1 MRKGFVSVLCLIC
14 AVCAAPL
21 RVFAADPGTPVPAAV
36 PETQSPKIALFITEQ
51 NIEGPR
57 SAWWASEVDLS
68 ATEAALAT
76 KLLSAGFTV
85 VQPSDLQDAIKK
97 EKAYRTVDIVD
108 RDTAKI
114 ASLGDAD
121 LVITG
126 KAVASAGGNVP
137 QSSMRSCFANVTV
150 RLVDAKTGKILA
162 YIDASGNSAHMDV
175 ISGGREALIMAAG
188 NIAPK
193 IIDAV
198 SKYRPQQAAIPAA
211 GQAGQKN

>member
-1 MRKGFVSVLCLIC
+1 
-14 AVCAAPL
+14 
-21 RVFAADPGTPVPAAV
+21 
-36 PETQSPKIALFITEQ
+36 
-51 NIEGPR
+51 
-57 SAWWASEVDLS
+57 
-68 ATEAALAT
+68 
-76 KLLSAGFTV
+76 
-85 VQPSDLQDAIKK
+85 
-97 EKAYRTVDIVD
+97 
-108 RDTAKI
+108 
-114 ASLGDAD
+114 
-121 LVITG
+121 
-126 KAVASAGGNVP
+126 
-137 QSSMRSCFANVTV
+137 MRSCFANVTV

>member
-1 MRKGFVSVLCLIC
+1 MNKGFVLALCFF
-14 AVCAAPL
+14 CAACALP
-21 RVFAADPGTPVPAAV
+21 VGIFAADPETTVPTEV
-36 PETQSPKIALFITEQ
+36 QETQPLKIALFITEQ

-76 KLLSAGFTV
+76 KLLAAGFTV
-85 VQPSDLQDAIKK
+85 VQPLALQDVIRK
-97 EKAYRTVDIVD
+97 EKAYRTVDIGD

-121 LVITG
+121 LAITG

-150 RLVDAKTGKILA
+150 RIVDAKTGKILA

-175 ISGGREALIMAAG
+175 ISGGREALIMAAD

-198 SKYRPQQAAIPAA
+198 SKHRPQQAANPAE
-211 GQAGQKN
+211 GQAEQKK